1 MKQRLLLVGGICL
14 LLSINSIAQ
23 QTIPS
28 NHVLPQTVISNPTLK
43 SQTDKIA
50 EKEQEINAAATSS
63 RAVMTQLNQDLTAL
77 NQEYKILL
85 SNAIST
91 CTDEDAK
98 KTLTEELH
106 FVEQQL
112 TVKTQR

>member
-1 MKQRLLLVGGICL
+1 MQIPMF
-14 LLSINSIAQ
+14 LSMNTIAQ

-28 NHVLPQTVISNPTLK
+28 NHVLPQTVIANPTLK
-43 SQTDKIA
+43 SQTDKITK
-50 EKEQEINAAATSS
+50 KEQEINAAATSS
-63 RAVMTQLNQDLTAL
+63 RAVMSQLNQDLAAL

-91 CTDEDAK
+91 CTDENTK
-98 KTLTEELH
+98 KSLTEELH

-112 TVKTQR
+112 EVKTQR